1 MVSKMGDCPRT
12 QPESEAVSLNTKG
25 DETDFGKFRR
35 IDDIWVPK
43 VLIGDI
49 RKVAKS
55 LPDNFADCVITS
67 PPYWMQ
73 RDYNHQ
79 DQIGREKKPEKYVEE
94 ITTVFEKLRPKLKKT
109 ATVFLNV
116 GYKYVNGELLL
127 IPEMIALQMSKRG
140 FTLKN
145 KIIWW
150 KPNAMPTPARDRFN
164 YVYEPVL
171 FFIRD
176 DGKEVH
182 YFNIEA
188 VSEKTKTLEYY
199 TRLLSFEP
207 KELIGL
213 KVVDSLLEREG
224 RKGKVIGVRYV
235 VNNPTEVCVEWNGD
249 GKEWIPFGDPSKSY
263 PEEISFACPLCKG
276 TINYWSM
283 IMSFA
288 NLEELVCPECQKT
301 LGKSAE
307 TFPVPEFGDIV
318 IVRGEVK
325 EVVDAG
331 AKLKKYLTK
340 IPKSSKF
347 LKAGMNQISMASP
360 AGRLAIQGEYLTV
373 KRRWNVPQLL
383 IAEYLRFWREEEGM
397 PIEDIDKTLGYAYT
411 AGHWFRRD
419 FGHWGK
425 GGSIPKT
432 KDWSRLKEILNFN
445 DICDRVVTEKV
456 AVLQTVKPHEKG
468 RNPGDVWKIALE
480 KYSEAH
486 FSVFPTK
493 LVETAMRSGCPPTG
507 IVLDPFAG
515 SGTVGEVAMKLGRKA
530 VLVELAP
537 DFLEL
542 IKKRCRGNVE
552 VVHLKDATGNAA

>member
-1 MVSKMGDCPRT
+1 MVDRSRT
-12 QPESEAVSLNTKG
+12 EPQGEAVSLNTKG
-25 DETDFGKFRR
+25 DEVDFGKFRR
-35 IDDIWVPK
+35 IGEAWVPK
-43 VLIGDI
+43 VLMEDI
-49 RKVAKS
+49 RKIGPC
-55 LPDNFADCVITS
+55 LPDNFVDCVITS

-73 RDYNHQ
+73 RDYNHR
-79 DQIGREKKPEKYVEE
+79 DQIGREETPEKYVEE
-94 ITTVFEKLRPKLKKT
+94 ISGVFERLRPKLKKT
-109 ATVFLNV
+109 ATIFLNV
-116 GYKYVNGELLL
+116 GYKCVSGGLLL

-140 FTLKN
+140 FTLRN

-182 YFNIEA
+182 YFNIED
-188 VSEKTKTLEYY
+188 VSEKTKTLEDYI
-199 TRLLSFEP
+199 RLLSFGP
-207 KELIGL
+207 RELLGL
-213 KVVDSLLEREG
+213 KAVDSLLERDG
-224 RKGKVIGVRYV
+224 REGKVIGVRHIM
-235 VNNPTEVCVEWNGD
+235 NNPTEVYVEWNED
-249 GKEWIPFGDPSKSY
+249 GKEWIPCGDPSKSY
-263 PEEISFACPLCKG
+263 PEEISFACPICKG
-276 TINYWSM
+276 TINYWSV

-288 NLEELVCPECQKT
+288 NLGELVCPECQKT

-307 TFPVPEFGDIV
+307 TFPLPQFIDIV
-318 IVRGEVK
+318 NATKGEIK
-325 EVVDAG
+325 EVIDAD
-331 AKLKKYLTK
+331 AEPKKYLTK

-373 KRRWNVPQLL
+373 KRHWDVPQLL
-383 IAEYLRFWREEEGM
+383 VAEYLRFWREKRGI
-397 PIEDIDKTLGYAYT
+397 PIEDIDNALGYAYT

-419 FGHWGK
+419 FGHWGR

-432 KDWSRLKEILNFN
+432 KDWIRLKEILIFT
-445 DICDRVVTEKV
+445 DIYDKAVTEKV
-456 AVLQTVKPHEKG
+456 AALQTVKPHEKG
-468 RNPGDVWKIALE
+468 RNPGDVWKITLE
-480 KYSEAH
+480 QYSEAH

-493 LVETAMRSGCPPTG
+493 LVETAMKSGCPATG

-530 VLVELAP
+530 VLVELVP

-542 IKKRCRGNVE
+542 IKKRCQGHVE
-552 VVHLKDATGNAA
+552 VVHLKDAKENAA